1 MTARR
6 HHRGDKAAGR
16 RASKGEALRQAP
28 EEPAF
33 DMYKESLA
41 GWEKE
46 RACQRGIFEARR
58 EGLLAAHPG
67 KHIAV
72 CEGEVFVADT
82 ALGAAQAAAFAHG
95 GHAAFYYS
103 PVPEGWRAPAGVKGD
118 RHKEEEAAADA
129 AYMAELAR
137 SQKETAR
144 QQEIFEANREEIL
157 AAHPGK
163 HIAVCEGKV
172 VVADTV
178 AKLDQEIMR
187 NHLGHPA
194 FFCTPVSIPSIFGRV
209 SD

>member
-46 RACQRGIFEARR
+46 RACQRG
-58 EGLLAAHPG
+58 
-67 KHIAV
+67 
-72 CEGEVFVADT
+72 
-82 ALGAAQAAAFAHG
+82 
-95 GHAAFYYS
+95 
-103 PVPEGWRAPAGVKGD
+103 
-118 RHKEEEAAADA
+118 
-129 AYMAELAR
+129 
-137 SQKETAR
+137 
-144 QQEIFEANREEIL
+144 IFEANREEIL

-194 FFCTPVSIPSIFGRV
+194 FFCTPVSIPSMFGRV

>member
-1 MTARR
+1 MTAQR
-6 HHRGDKAAGR
+6 HHHGDKAAGR

-58 EGLLAAHPG
+58 GGLLAAHPG

-144 QQEIFEANREEIL
+144 QREIFEANREEIL

-172 VVADTV
+172 VVTDTRK
-178 AKLDQEIMR
+178 AGSGDNAQPSWPPGLLLHARLDSVYIWAG
-187 NHLGHPA
+187 L
-194 FFCTPVSIPSIFGRV
+194 
-209 SD
+209 